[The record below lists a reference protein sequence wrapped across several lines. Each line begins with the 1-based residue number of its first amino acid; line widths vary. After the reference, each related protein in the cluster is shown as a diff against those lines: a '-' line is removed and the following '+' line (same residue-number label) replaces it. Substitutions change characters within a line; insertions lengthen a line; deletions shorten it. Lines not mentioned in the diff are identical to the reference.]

1 MAEEKKR
8 LQALEEAEK
17 EKVRQERK
25 QKKNANKKKKDDTT
39 TKEDVSSPVKKP
51 GIYICFE
58 HTCTW
63 KSYLILICHHI
74 EVHIVADSI
83 DPQIRIHLYILN
95 DSQLIFFYVM

>member
-39 TKEDVSSPVKKP
+39 TKEDVYSPVKKP
-51 GIYICFE
+51 GRYICV
-58 HTCTW
+58 
-63 KSYLILICHHI
+63 LN
-74 EVHIVADSI
+74 
-83 DPQIRIHLYILN
+83 IHES
-95 DSQLIFFYVM
+95 DT

>member
-51 GIYICFE
+51 GIYIYVLNIHVHE
-58 HTCTW
+58 SHT
-63 KSYLILICHHI
+63 
-74 EVHIVADSI
+74 
-83 DPQIRIHLYILN
+83 
-95 DSQLIFFYVM
+95 